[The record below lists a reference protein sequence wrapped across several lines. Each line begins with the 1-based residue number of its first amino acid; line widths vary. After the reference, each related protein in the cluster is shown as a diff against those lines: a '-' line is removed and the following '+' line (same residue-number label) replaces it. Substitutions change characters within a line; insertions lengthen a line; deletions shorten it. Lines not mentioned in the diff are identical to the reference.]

1 MIIACLGDSITAGSP
16 LWDPDP
22 DVRKKIEH
30 PDERSQWAWWAMR
43 MHGEL
48 DLRNFGVYGE
58 RTDQIAKRFAHAIDG
73 AEAVVVQGGIN
84 DIVQGRPVEQ
94 AAANLAGM
102 LHRARHAGLR
112 VALADVLPWNNG
124 DSGAAANIDK
134 LNELIGSIAE
144 GQGVPLFRFS
154 EVLADPSR
162 PTRMRETLTD
172 DGDHPSVEGH
182 RLLGERAFQPF

>member
-1 MIIACLGDSITAGSP
+1 VIIACLGDSITAGSP

-22 DVRKKIEH
+22 DVRKKIER

-48 DLRNFGVYGE
+48 DLRNFGVNGE
-58 RTDQIAKRFAHAIDG
+58 RTDQIAARFGQAVDG
-73 AEAVVVQGGIN
+73 AEAIVVQGGIN

-94 AAANLAGM
+94 TAANLAGM

-112 VALADVLPWNNG
+112 VAIADVLPWNNG
-124 DSGAAANIDK
+124 DSRAAADIDK
-134 LNELIGSIAE
+134 LNELIRSIAE

-154 EVLADPSR
+154 ETLADPSR
-162 PTRMRETLTD
+162 PTRMRETLTE
-172 DGDHPSVEGH
+172 DGEHPSIEGH